1 MYRSQKHSRNA
12 CIIIILVFCGAY
24 DGFAQDN
31 CFLSENDPTQLKFY
45 ELDSWYN
52 HLVKESFLLGGETK
66 ILYKIGKVETESPV
80 DINFKDSDSPWSTT
94 NIYAKMG
101 VEIGNPSVFPEKRGD
116 GFCCRMETNL
126 RKIDILCLNLEVL
139 VSGALFLG
147 DMESPVT
154 NVKNPVRKLNHGI
167 PFTLKPKAI
176 QFDYKYKPGEKRIN
190 ALYKTTEVEGQDKA
204 ELCLILQQRWEDK
217 KGNVFAKRI
226 GGTRQFFTST
236 NGKWEI
242 EKTLP
247 IYYGNITNE
256 DFYNPGTMGLI
267 PEVHD
272 LYVKNSGDKMV
283 PVVETDWASTQ
294 EKPTHLI
301 LYFTSS
307 YEGIDFT
314 GSPNSTLWVDNIKF
328 VY

>member
-1 MYRSQKHSRNA
+1 
-12 CIIIILVFCGAY
+12 
-24 DGFAQDN
+24 
-31 CFLSENDPTQLKFY
+31 
-45 ELDSWYN
+45 
-52 HLVKESFLLGGETK
+52 
-66 ILYKIGKVETESPV
+66 
-80 DINFKDSDSPWSTT
+80 
-94 NIYAKMG
+94 MG
-101 VEIGNPSVFPEKRGD
+101 VEIGNPCVFPEKRGD
-116 GFCCRMETNL
+116 GFCCRMETNI

-204 ELCLILQQRWEDK
+204 ELCLILQKRWEDK

-226 GGTRQFFTST
+226 GGTRQFFTGT
-236 NGKWEI
+236 NGKWEV

-247 IYYGNITNE
+247 ICYGDITNE
-256 DFYNPGTMGLI
+256 SFYDPKTMGLI

-272 LYVKNSGDKMV
+272 LYVKNSKNKMV
-283 PVVETDWASTQ
+283 PVVETDWASTD

-314 GSPNSTLWVDNIKF
+314 GSPNSTLWIDNITF